1 VLVVATEFVA
11 SPSLPGLA
19 PRAAPPAQGYE
30 RRRPDETTLYAV
42 VREQLESFLMRAR
55 EGGHPV
61 PRFIEQELRAYLAC
75 GVLAYGFLRLHCD
88 ACQLDRLVPFS
99 CKRRGFCPSC
109 GGRRMADTAAHLVDC
124 VLPEVPVRQWV
135 LTLPYP
141 LRYRCAYDAQL
152 TSQVLRAF
160 LRALF
165 AALRRR
171 ARDRWGTTR
180 GQCGAVSFI
189 QRCGSALNLNLH
201 FHTLVLDGVYTRHAG
216 APNHFLPLP
225 PPSADEVARVLAG
238 TARRIARLLEQRA
251 DGDDDALAR
260 DEPLLAALAAASLRR
275 RIATGPHVG
284 ERWRRLGDRVEPQ
297 DGDIDPEASR
307 RVPQHAGMSLHADVA
322 VPARDRHRLERLC
335 RYVARPPL
343 AHDRLEARS
352 DGRLALHLKTRW
364 RDGTTHVLME
374 RAELLE
380 RLIPLIPP
388 PRAHQIRYHGVLAP
402 CASARDRIVPGP
414 RPFRVCAGSEANGW
428 SADPIPTRDGVR
440 TGVPEAQRGAGGD
453 STPTD
458 PGVPMPAARLAD
470 QPVASAAP
478 SAERGPRAADPC
490 GSHSDTAADRPAPR
504 RLPWAALLQ
513 RVFEIDALRCPR
525 CGASMRLV
533 AAIEDPAV
541 ARKILACLE
550 LPARAP
556 PLAPAAPD
564 ETAWHES
571 EVWGEDAA
579 WAFDQTPLDGDD
591 MK

>member
-1 VLVVATEFVA
+1 VATKFGA
-11 SPSLPGLA
+11 SPSLSDLA
-19 PRAAPPAQGYE
+19 LRAAAPAQGYE
-30 RRRPDETTLYAV
+30 RRRPEETELHAV
-42 VREQLESFLMRAR
+42 VREQLETFLTRAR
-55 EGGHPV
+55 ERDHPV
-61 PRFIEQELRAYLAC
+61 PRFVELELRAFLAC
-75 GVLAYGFLRLHCD
+75 GILAHGFLRFHCD
-88 ACQLDRLVPFS
+88 VCQLDRLVPFS

-171 ARDRWGTTR
+171 ATDRWGTTR

-189 QRCGSALNLNLH
+189 QRFGSALNLNLH
-201 FHTLVLDGVYTRHAG
+201 FHTLVLDGVYTRDAG
-216 APNHFLPLP
+216 APSHFLPLP

-238 TARRIARLLEQRA
+238 TARRIARLLKQRA

-275 RIATGPHVG
+275 RIATGPRVG
-284 ERWRRLGDRVEPQ
+284 ERWRRLGDRVEPR
-297 DGDIDPEASR
+297 DGDIDPEASP

-335 RYVARPPL
+335 RYVARAPL

-388 PRAHQIRYHGVLAP
+388 PRAHQIRYYGVLAP
-402 CASARDRIVPGP
+402 CASSRDRIVPGP
-414 RPFRVCAGSEANGW
+414 RPFRICAGSEVNG
-428 SADPIPTRDGVR
+428 SGADPIPTRDGVR
-440 TGVPEAQRGAGGD
+440 PGVPEGQRGD
-453 STPTD
+453 SIPTD
-458 PGVPMPAARLAD
+458 PGLPMPVARLAD
-470 QPVASAAP
+470 QPVASAAL
-478 SAERGPRAADPC
+478 SAESGPRAADPC
-490 GSHSDTAADRPAPR
+490 GPHSNAAADRPGPR
-504 RLPWAALLQ
+504 RFPWAALLQ
-513 RVFEIDALRCPR
+513 RVFEVDALCCPR

-556 PLAPAAPD
+556 PLASAAPD

-571 EVWGEDAA
+571 EAWGEDAA
-579 WAFDQTPLDGDD
+579 WAFDQTPLDGDG